1 MNLYHFRLYIM
12 LIVCTCLI
20 CGSASAAEFYDNAR
34 VVRSEPIMRIEAHR
48 RLSEDCLGG
57 KPQTDNLIELLNWDL
72 GTGHCELIERTET
85 ITGYRVFYQWDNQMF
100 SQVLTEP
107 PGDTIP
113 VRVDLY

>member
-1 MNLYHFRLYIM
+1 MNLYFLRGI
-12 LIVCTCLI
+12 LILCTCLI
-20 CGSASAAEFYDNAR
+20 CGPAFAAEFYDNAR
-34 VVRSEPIMRIEAHR
+34 VVRSEPIMRIEQHR

-72 GTGHCELIERTET
+72 GTGHCEQIERTET
-85 ITGYRVFYQWDNQMF
+85 ITGYRVFYKWDNQMF

-113 VRVDLY
+113 IRVDLY